1 MDSTNCFYPLVLG
14 VWHFMKS
21 SILALVL
28 SCVVFVPFVVA
39 QEKPK
44 ELEHSK
50 DTLEEVKKRIE
61 EKKAVLV
68 DVRELVEWNKGHVAG
83 AVHLPWRAMQEK
95 PDDPKIKEKLEKGL
109 ILYTYCEVGYRSL
122 KAGSIL
128 NKMGYEIRPLKPG
141 YQELIKAGF
150 KKEE

>member
-1 MDSTNCFYPLVLG
+1 
-14 VWHFMKS
+14 MKS
-21 SILALVL
+21 SILAVL
-28 SCVVFVPFVVA
+28 FACFMFVQLVVA

-44 ELEHSK
+44 ELEHTK
-50 DTLEEVKKRIE
+50 DTLEEVKKKIE

-95 PDDPKIKEKLEKGL
+95 PDDPKIKEKLDKGL
-109 ILYTYCEVGYRSL
+109 IVYTYCEVGYRSL
-122 KAGSIL
+122 KAGVIL

-141 YQELIKAGF
+141 YQDLIKAGF